1 MLTIPFYAW
10 LARVR
15 VPPRALTTIQRK
27 GFGMELTEDAVTRLL
42 AALAAEKNDGTAE
55 NVLMVAERMDD
66 GPVRRELLVAV
77 ADGLGV
83 DLV

>member
-1 MLTIPFYAW
+1 
-10 LARVR
+10 
-15 VPPRALTTIQRK
+15 
-27 GFGMELTEDAVTRLL
+27 MELTEDAVTRLL
-42 AALAAEKNDGTAE
+42 AALAVEKNDGTAE